1 MGRARKNGIIL
12 IPNNPFAILKPTL
25 PLTGQIVLFL
35 FSYIRPSLLSSPYLY
50 IYASYMCNLL
60 SYIRASYMCNSLLLY
75 IHTTHNPQFHIPS
88 IISPIFSLISR
99 WAIVFSLICAIH
111 CSYTHTQHHISS
123 SLLYLQHLYSLYPSL
138 LYRTSIFSLLI

>member
-1 MGRARKNGIIL
+1 MGRERKNGIIL
-12 IPNNPFAILKPTL
+12 IPNNPFAIKPTL

-75 IHTTHNPQFHIPS
+75 THSTTYHHLSYIYNIY
-88 IISPIFSLISR
+88 IL
-99 WAIVFSLICAIH
+99 
-111 CSYTHTQHHISS
+111 YTHLSYIEHPF
-123 SLLYLQHLYSLYPSL
+123 SLLYPQYPISSYMCTVPPSL
-138 LYRTSIFSLLI
+138 SIPSNIHLLSFISIHHTHTISSLI